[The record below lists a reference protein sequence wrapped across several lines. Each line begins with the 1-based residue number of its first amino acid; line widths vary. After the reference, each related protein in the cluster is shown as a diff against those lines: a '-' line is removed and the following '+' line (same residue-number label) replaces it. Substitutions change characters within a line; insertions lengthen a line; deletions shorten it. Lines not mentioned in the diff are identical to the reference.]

1 MGRIPWGAAL
11 TLILLSSHLTL
22 MMLPNLE
29 AYDIP
34 MAAIVKTLASSFYWI
49 FVFVIYGEIFT
60 SVIGNVFGIERQVKK
75 HFSVPSIIIVGF
87 IFLVC
92 YFISLIN
99 YGTLLSYLYPLFGYV
114 SLTFII
120 LLWMKPFD
128 DGSKGKKP
136 EKEKRSFSMDLFRFI
151 LFLRLLFH
159 NGFAI

>member
-1 MGRIPWGAAL
+1 
-11 TLILLSSHLTL
+11 
-22 MMLPNLE
+22 MMLPNLQ

-75 HFSVPSIIIVGF
+75 YISVPSIIIVGF
-87 IFLVC
+87 IFIVC

-99 YGTLLSYLYPLFGYV
+99 YGTLLSYLYPVFGYV

-128 DGSKGKKP
+128 NGSKGKKA
-136 EKEKRSFSMDLFRFI
+136 KKS
-151 LFLRLLFH
+151 
-159 NGFAI
+159 